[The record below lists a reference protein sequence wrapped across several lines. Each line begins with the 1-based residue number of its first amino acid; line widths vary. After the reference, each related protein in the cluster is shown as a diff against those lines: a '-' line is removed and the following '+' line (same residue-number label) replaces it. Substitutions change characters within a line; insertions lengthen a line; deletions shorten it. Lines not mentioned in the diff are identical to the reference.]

1 MPTNPLCKL
10 ALLCIAVASL
20 TQATANASP
29 PKKSLSPTRHAVV
42 TGIPAADKELEPAA
56 KAGAQTLT
64 PAGVNKFP
72 AANKF
77 LGGPIGL
84 PDLVPVPYFGSPAM
98 VGLPAGFPGVE
109 YCDPNPAGGVPN
121 KVRFRIHNLGGS
133 SAPPFNV
140 RFNFNGGGAVFVPV
154 NGLSQG
160 SEKSG
165 AVDIPAGC
173 FPDGYSTVCQFTIT
187 VDSSG
192 QIGESNEVN
201 NSTHSFCVGPAT

>member
-1 MPTNPLCKL
+1 MQANHLFKL
-10 ALLCIAVASL
+10 AVLCVAVASL

-29 PKKSLSPTRHAVV
+29 PKKALAPAQRAVI
-42 TGIPAADKELEPAA
+42 TSAPAAGKQLAPAA
-56 KAGAQTLT
+56 TSGARTLT
-64 PAGVNKFP
+64 PAG
-72 AANKF
+72 ANKV
-77 LGGPIGL
+77 LGGPVGL

-98 VGLPAGFPGVE
+98 VGLPAGFPGVQ
-109 YCDPNPAGGVPN
+109 YCDPNPAGGTPN
-121 KVRFRIHNLGGS
+121 KVRYRIHNLGSS
-133 SAPPFNV
+133 SAPPFNI

-154 NGLSQG
+154 DGLSQG

-192 QIGESNEVN
+192 QIGESNEAN
-201 NSTHSFCVGPAT
+201 NGAQSFCVGPAT